1 MDSAG
6 RIATIREHRIRL
18 ARSWPGL
25 VMASA
30 LTLAACTGP
39 EYDFNRSNRPLDS
52 SDHGRSDAAAP
63 DSYGAL
69 GSSLRRLTRYEYENS
84 LRDSLKLKPRPLDA
98 NGRPM
103 YAPIT
108 SLPAEIGQNLTSPS
122 IVELRAY
129 LDTADELATQHLATA
144 LELGRCTPSTDETAC
159 AQGLVTALGSSLFR
173 GGLTADRTNDL
184 IQLYQT
190 TRALKDDNGN
200 AASAQEATRVMLS
213 GMLASPN
220 FLYLGFSQTVAGARA
235 PLSPID
241 LAGRLASFFW
251 ASGPDDTARAAAASG
266 GLSDDAAVNKEIDR
280 LIGDNERF
288 GRGIILFTRQWLG
301 LDGIDVL
308 TKTNPTWD
316 AQSPVAFRFESEEFV
331 RYVIQKDDAKLS
343 TLLTADYS
351 VGIPQNVSFYGNP
364 QTTPLTYYQTYKIP
378 LPSTRRGLLMQP
390 SFLSLLANTESSS
403 PVRRGKWVLNNLLCK
418 TIAPPPFTIN
428 SDLPPRP
435 SGKST
440 RQQLEPLSSNPQ
452 CSGCHRTLDPLGFPF
467 ESFDEIG
474 AYRTMD
480 NGVPVDTS
488 SALSGTDVDGP
499 VSTPVEFA
507 SRLANSAQ
515 VRQCFATQ
523 LFQFALGRPPV
534 EGDKASLESV
544 RASFESSKGDIRALF
559 KSIAMSE
566 AFRSHM
572 VE

>member
-1 MDSAG
+1 
-6 RIATIREHRIRL
+6 
-18 ARSWPGL
+18 
-25 VMASA
+25 MASA

-39 EYDFNRSNRPLDS
+39 EYDSSRNKRPINS
-52 SDHGRSDAAAP
+52 SDDGRSDAAAP
-63 DSYGAL
+63 DNNAAL
-69 GSSLRRLTRYEYENS
+69 GSSLRRLTSYEYENS
-84 LRDSLKLKPRPLDA
+84 LRDSLNLSARPLDA

-108 SLPAEIGQNLTSPS
+108 SLPAEIGQNLTTPS
-122 IVELRAY
+122 MVELRAY
-129 LDTADELATQHLATA
+129 LDTADVLATQHLATA
-144 LELGRCTPSTDETAC
+144 LKLVPCTPSTDETAC
-159 AQGLVTALGSSLFR
+159 AQQLVTALGSSLFR
-173 GGLTADRTNDL
+173 GGLTADLTNDL

-200 AASAQEATRVMLS
+200 AVSAQEATRVMIS

-220 FLYLGFSQTVAGARA
+220 FLYLGFSRTVAGARA

-266 GLSDDAAVNKEIDR
+266 GLSDDAAVDKEIDR
-280 LIGDNERF
+280 LIGDSERF
-288 GRGIILFTRQWLG
+288 GRGIILFARQWLG
-301 LDGIDVL
+301 LDDIDVL
-308 TKTNPTWD
+308 TKTNTTWD
-316 AQSPVAFRFESEEFV
+316 AQSPAAFRFESEEFV

-343 TLLTADYS
+343 TILTADYS

-364 QTTPLTYYQTYKIP
+364 KTTPLAYYQTYKIP

-390 SFLSLLANTESSS
+390 SFLSIHAHTESSS
-403 PVRRGKWVLNNLLCK
+403 PVKRGQWVLNKLLCN
-418 TIAPPPFTIN
+418 TVPPPPFTIN
-428 SDLPPRP
+428 SDPAPRP
-435 SGKST
+435 SGTST
-440 RQQLEPLSSNPQ
+440 RQQLEAQTSNPQ
-452 CSGCHRTLDPLGFPF
+452 CSGCHKTLNSLGFPF
-467 ESFDEIG
+467 ENFDEIG

-480 NGVPVDTS
+480 NGVPVDAS

-507 SRLANSAQ
+507 SRLANSAK

-523 LFQFALGRPPV
+523 LFQFALGRPSV
-534 EGDKASLESV
+534 AGDKSSLESV
-544 RASFESSKGDIRALF
+544 QASFESSKGDIRALF